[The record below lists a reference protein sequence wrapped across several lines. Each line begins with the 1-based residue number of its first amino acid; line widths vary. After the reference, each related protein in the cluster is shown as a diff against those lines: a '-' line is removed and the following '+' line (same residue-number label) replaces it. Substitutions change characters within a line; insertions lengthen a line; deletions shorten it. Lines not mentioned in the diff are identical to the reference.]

1 MEKIMKTYQFDPD
14 KLKKQTKTLV
24 IMYAVPLVLMLVL
37 VYFLNRNRPEMLTQT
52 IILVVLMI
60 AFYAY
65 MGFKRYKQ
73 NVQLW
78 KEYSLS
84 VDQDGVLQTQPNFPE
99 VRVPKEEIQS
109 IEEVKNGF
117 YVRTYSQGRVLGIS
131 KELIDADYEELKQIF
146 SDWATE
152 NAKNRTVESDEDKE
166 EPTALIDSE
175 RVEEGIETVEEKTE
189 ETAEELKEDTIKTVE
204 ELEEYIDET
213 SDDK

>member
-1 MEKIMKTYQFDPD
+1 MKTYQFDPD
-14 KLKKQTKTLV
+14 KLKKQTKILV

-152 NAKNRTVESDEDKE
+152 NAKNRPVESDEDKE

-175 RVEEGIETVEEKTE
+175 RVEEGIEAVEEKTE

-213 SDDK
+213 SEDK